1 MNTITPHIIH
11 THDMNLHIQ
20 NNQCDN
26 DSRWQIQTIP
36 VRSMKILIYTRRNIN
51 AATEQQPTITNHM
64 RNIQVLD
71 KQKIAFR
78 D

>member
-1 MNTITPHIIH
+1 
-11 THDMNLHIQ
+11 
-20 NNQCDN
+20 
-26 DSRWQIQTIP
+26 
-36 VRSMKILIYTRRNIN
+36 MKILIYTRRNIN

-78 D
+78 DWDYFAHHNDSRFVIKEVFYSENILIIQKFSNN